1 MIELDRTFL
10 GRLSE
15 QLSELIEQQSAEVF
29 KRAGI
34 VIPVKSSSLLGAIA
48 TLGPVSVADLVRA
61 LDRSH
66 QLIQQKIPKLLAL
79 DLVSRRPDPNDLRIN
94 LIEITDRGREQL
106 ALLDRLTPAH
116 FETPLG
122 RRVPIDYDGETPGI
136 ELRLQELF
144 GVTTH
149 PTVGPKRLPLRIT
162 LLSPGGKPV
171 QVTADLPGFWTNSY
185 ADVRRDMRG
194 RYPRHPWPEDPREAD
209 PTTRTKPRGT

>member
-15 QLSELIEQQSAEVF
+15 QLSDLIEQQSAEVF

-106 ALLDRLTPAH
+106 ALLDRLTPE
-116 FETPLG
+116 FE
-122 RRVPIDYDGETPGI
+122 RAYAEM
-136 ELRLQELF
+136 EQEAGPVF
-144 GVTTH
+144 D
-149 PTVGPKRLPLRIT
+149 TVARAIRSLKARSLNDRII
-162 LLSPGGKPV
+162 V
-171 QVTADLPGFWTNSY
+171 
-185 ADVRRDMRG
+185 
-194 RYPRHPWPEDPREAD
+194 
-209 PTTRTKPRGT
+209 

>member
-34 VIPVKSSSLLGAIA
+34 VIPVKSSSLLGAVA

-66 QLIQQKIPKLLAL
+66 QLIQQKMPKLMAL
-79 DLVSRRPDPNDLRIN
+79 DLVSRRPDPNDQRVN

-106 ALLDRLTPAH
+106 AMLDKLTPE
-116 FETPLG
+116 FERAYAEMEEEAGPVFDTIG
-122 RRVPIDYDGETPGI
+122 RAIRSLKTCA
-136 ELRLQELF
+136 
-144 GVTTH
+144 
-149 PTVGPKRLPLRIT
+149 
-162 LLSPGGKPV
+162 LSDRMIV
-171 QVTADLPGFWTNSY
+171 
-185 ADVRRDMRG
+185 
-194 RYPRHPWPEDPREAD
+194 
-209 PTTRTKPRGT
+209 